1 MLSACWQHVA
11 AVHHNKAPCVVQVG
25 IYMPL
30 YDILIRKADGVGGGT
45 APLLAGGLARTVAVL
60 CTAPLELVR
69 TRTQA
74 LFHPQTG
81 RRGLALAATA
91 APSMWSHISFSPDLS
106 ALGRVQ
112 LLWRGAPLL
121 TSTLGHQAD

>member
-1 MLSACWQHVA
+1 
-11 AVHHNKAPCVVQVG
+11 
-25 IYMPL
+25 MPL
-30 YDILIRKADGVGGGT
+30 YDILIRKVDGVGGG

-74 LFHPQTG
+74 LFHPQTS
-81 RRGLALAATA
+81 RRGLALAAAA

-112 LLWRGAPLL
+112 LLWRGAAPLL
-121 TSTLGHQAD
+121 TSALGHQDDWCTV